1 MPFPHLPW
9 RAVLLAVASACT
21 CWPVQAIVLRGTFAG
36 IASAEPLPLNFPP
49 PRPIDDYD
57 GATITGSFEV
67 NVPDPEFHMGS
78 DDGSFAYFLNGRGG
92 FLSMTFRVLGEQFDI
107 HQASPPPGSSDFPSI
122 ILLSDGGGGAQS
134 AQFLTDFRPRYGGGI
149 LTLSGPTGSLFT
161 GLDASTLHLDPDTLP
176 SLQAYFADS
185 RAGMTISFEATSVAF
200 GLATPVPEA
209 PAVWMGL
216 AGLALVAA
224 ARRRR

>member
-9 RAVLLAVASACT
+9 RTVLLAVASACT
-21 CWPVQAIVLRGTFAG
+21 CWPAQAIVLRGTFAG

-67 NVPDPEFHMGS
+67 NVPDPVFYQGTGS
-78 DDGSFAYFLNGRGG
+78 YAYFLNGNGG
-92 FLSMTFRVLGEQFDI
+92 YLSMSFRILGEQFDI
-107 HQASPPPGSSDFPSI
+107 HRASPLPGSSDLPSLI
-122 ILLSDGGGGAQS
+122 VLDGGGASTQT
-134 AQFLTDFRPRYGGGI
+134 AQFLTDFRPRFGGGI
-149 LTLSGPTGSLFT
+149 LTLTGPTGSLFT
-161 GLDASTLHLDPDTLP
+161 GLDASTLHLDPDALP
-176 SLQAYFADS
+176 SVQAYFADS
-185 RAGMTISFEATSVAF
+185 RAGMTISFEATSVNF
-200 GLATPVPEA
+200 DLATPVPEA